1 MLLLPSPF
9 QKKVDLIASDNSK
22 SRSQSHFQMPFST
35 GKRIPYSLSQA
46 ANPRVNAEQETIA
59 IRAVRESKF
68 HSFRNRSANARGRI
82 RGAYTNVVLALE
94 HMELGALIISLS
106 DFQGVYEQSPHP
118 Y

>member
-1 MLLLPSPF
+1 MQLLPSPF
-9 QKKVDLIASDNSK
+9 QKQVDLIASDNSK
-22 SRSQSHFQMPFST
+22 SRSQSHFQIPFST

-46 ANPRVNAEQETIA
+46 ANANPRVNAEQETIA
-59 IRAVRESKF
+59 ILAVRESKF

-106 DFQGVYEQSPHP
+106 DFQGVFEQ
-118 Y
+118 

>member
-1 MLLLPSPF
+1 M
-9 QKKVDLIASDNSK
+9 
-22 SRSQSHFQMPFST
+22 
-35 GKRIPYSLSQA
+35 
-46 ANPRVNAEQETIA
+46 
-59 IRAVRESKF
+59 KF
-68 HSFRNRSANARGRI
+68 HSFTNRSANARGRI